1 MSRDRQ
7 RLADYL
13 VHILKAIERIDL
25 YTENMSKVAFLENE
39 MTKDVM
45 IRNHPGNVKGS

>member
-13 VHILKAIERIDL
+13 AHVLEAIERIDG
-25 YTENMSKVAFLENE
+25 YTRGMDRSRFWKIGWYR
-39 MTKDVM
+39 T
-45 IRNHPGNVKGS
+45 R